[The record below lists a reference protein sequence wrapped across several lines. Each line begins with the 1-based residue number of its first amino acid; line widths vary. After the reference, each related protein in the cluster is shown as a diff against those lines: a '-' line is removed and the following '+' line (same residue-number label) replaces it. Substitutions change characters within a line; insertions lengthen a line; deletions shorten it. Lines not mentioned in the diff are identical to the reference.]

1 MERLALQRT
10 VSVTAAAAGLPRAVQ
25 RRDCTSDSLTPQA
38 ASGMIGRTER
48 RRAPDRSRPN
58 PIILTQT
65 VRRHKHTT
73 MRMLLCI
80 EKTVTVGISLT
91 WM

>member
-1 MERLALQRT
+1 MEHFAPQRT
-10 VSVTAAAAGLPRAVQ
+10 VAVTAAAAAGLSRTVQ

-48 RRAPDRSRPN
+48 RRAPDRARPN

-73 MRMLLCI
+73 MRMLLYV
-80 EKTVTVGISLT
+80 EKTNRHG
-91 WM
+91 WNK